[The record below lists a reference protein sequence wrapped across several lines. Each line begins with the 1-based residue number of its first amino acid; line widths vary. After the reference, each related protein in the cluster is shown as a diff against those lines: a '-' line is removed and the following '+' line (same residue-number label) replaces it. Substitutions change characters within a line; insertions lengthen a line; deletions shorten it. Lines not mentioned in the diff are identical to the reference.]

1 MISTLDIAEW
11 FANLE
16 QPDWIWDNEAVADI
30 WSSVKQRVITGIM
43 ILDQIERGTYEKSDA
58 EGDLEDMETNPDG
71 FRDALERMLYEEN

>member
-1 MISTLDIAEW
+1 MRSTLDIAEW

-16 QPDWIWDNEAVADI
+16 EPDWVDDTPVADI